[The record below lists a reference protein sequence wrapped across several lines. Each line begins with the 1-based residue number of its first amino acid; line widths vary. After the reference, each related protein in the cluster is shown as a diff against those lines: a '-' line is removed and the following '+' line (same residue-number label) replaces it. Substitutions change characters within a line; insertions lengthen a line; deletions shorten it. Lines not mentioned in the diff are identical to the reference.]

1 MKLIP
6 RDLRVTELSKIG
18 IPKVFIE
25 NVGKINELIYRVE
38 DVDSAYFYLPQ
49 ISNYKILESFNVVP
63 IFDEGEIFCV
73 FIYNENIKKI
83 IRFSLE
89 NDSIYK
95 DYDLNWNMLLL
106 DIMFQYFE
114 DQIDNDLFLE
124 KFTDIGKQIG
134 FEYSETLFHLLN
146 IPIEDYNDKYENAE
160 LWKQEIAEKLKIV

>member
-1 MKLIP
+1 MK
-6 RDLRVTELSKIG
+6 
-18 IPKVFIE
+18 
-25 NVGKINELIYRVE
+25 
-38 DVDSAYFYLPQ
+38 
-49 ISNYKILESFNVVP
+49 
-63 IFDEGEIFCV
+63 
-73 FIYNENIKKI
+73 IKKI

-95 DYDLNWNMLLL
+95 DYGLNWNMLLL

-146 IPIEDYNDKYENAE
+146 IPIEDYNDKYENVE
-160 LWKQEIAEKLKIV
+160 LWKQEIAEKLKII